1 MMGKGQGKNAIEL
14 ASEADVADTLRKVR
28 EAVELGELDKV
39 IEQQARFGRRVA
51 YKTKWG
57 IEGGGVHGLSTL
69 LALHCVSA
77 CTVNYGKAV
86 VT

>member
-51 YKTKWG
+51 YKTK
-57 IEGGGVHGLSTL
+57 
-69 LALHCVSA
+69 
-77 CTVNYGKAV
+77 
-86 VT
+86 